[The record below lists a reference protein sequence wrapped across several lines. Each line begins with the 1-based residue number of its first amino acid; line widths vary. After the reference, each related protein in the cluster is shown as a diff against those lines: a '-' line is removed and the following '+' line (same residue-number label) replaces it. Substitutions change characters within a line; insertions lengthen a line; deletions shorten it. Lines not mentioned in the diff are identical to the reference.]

1 VNHDDPILRRTV
13 RPAAIA
19 LAATLLLTL
28 AACGGG
34 GGGPGGGGGTATGTL
49 AVDVTG
55 LPAGTAAAV
64 AVTGPG
70 GFSDALTGDETLTD
84 LTVGTYT
91 VAAQP
96 VDAPAPAPTGATYDP
111 VVPSQ
116 SAAVVA
122 ATTTDVTVEY
132 DLHECVMY
140 EPTVGAG
147 GDLSGE
153 WSTSGGDGQVVETIV
168 VPADP
173 GGGYVTVRLQST
185 ASMRP
190 QLFAE
195 VVPEASSNIVLSGQS
210 TTDPAINP
218 DPTLVEAVFEVA
230 PGRSYQLTLRG
241 LNAVGASPTYPQ
253 SFTASWSFTSRVDCY
268 EPNDTFDD
276 ATAIPMENPIQA
288 SFIAGFRDS
297 NSIPATSEPT
307 LDFYRFELHEATPVR
322 ITLSDVADEV
332 RPRLVV
338 YDEGGGQV
346 GSGALAP
353 AAGENAVYESA
364 GALPAGWYRVRVDVG
379 LSPSVFRRSSLISNN
394 DTAIPPHF
402 VQDYTLVVE
411 ALD

>member
-1 VNHDDPILRRTV
+1 MNPHDPILRTTN

-19 LAATLLLTL
+19 LAAALLLTL

-34 GGGPGGGGGTATGTL
+34 GPGGGTATGTL
-49 AVDVTG
+49 DVDVTG
-55 LPAGTAAAV
+55 LPAGTAADV

-70 GFSDALTGDETLTD
+70 GFADALTGDETLTD

-96 VDAPAPAPTGATYDP
+96 VDAPVPAGATYDP
-111 VVPSQ
+111 LVPSQ
-116 SAAVVA
+116 SAAVLA

-140 EPTVGAG
+140 EPSVDVG

-153 WSTSGGDGQVVETIV
+153 WSTSGEAGQVVEIV
-168 VPADP
+168 TAPADP

-185 ASMRP
+185 ESMRP

-195 VVPEASSNIVLSGQS
+195 VVPEASSSIVLSGQT

-218 DPTLVEAVFEVA
+218 DPTVVEAVFEVA
-230 PGRSYQLTLRG
+230 PSRSYQLTLRG
-241 LNAVGASPTYPQ
+241 LNAAGASITYPQ
-253 SFTASWSFTSRVDCY
+253 AFTASWSFTSRVDCY
-268 EPNDTFDD
+268 EPNDTIET
-276 ATAIPMENPIQA
+276 AKAIPMENPISA
-288 SFIAGFRDS
+288 TFIAGFRDS
-297 NSIPATSEPT
+297 NSIPATSAPT
-307 LDFYRFELHEATPVR
+307 LDFYRFELHAPSAVR

-379 LSPSVFRRSSLISNN
+379 LSPSDFRRSSLTSNT
-394 DTAIPPHF
+394 DTEIPPHF
-402 VQDYTLVVE
+402 LQDYTLVVE

>member
-1 VNHDDPILRRTV
+1 MNPREPNPRTSTRPIAV
-13 RPAAIA
+13 A
-19 LAATLLLTL
+19 LAAALVLTL

-34 GGGPGGGGGTATGTL
+34 GGGGGGGDDTGTL
-49 AVDVTG
+49 RVTVTG
-55 LPAGTAAAV
+55 LPTGTDADV
-64 AVTGPG
+64 AVTGPAS
-70 GFSDALTGDETLTD
+70 FSDALTGSKTLSNVA
-84 LTVGTYT
+84 VGNYSI
-91 VAAQP
+91 AAEP
-96 VDAPAPAPTGATYDP
+96 VDAPVPAGATYDP

-122 ATTTDVTVEY
+122 NTTTDATVEY

-140 EPTVGAG
+140 EPTPTIPV
-147 GDLSGE
+147 DISGQWE
-153 WSTSGGDGQVVETIV
+153 APGEAGQVVEIIT
-168 VPADP
+168 VPDDA

-195 VVPEASSNIVLSGQS
+195 VVPDASSNFVLSGQT

-241 LNAVGASPTYPQ
+241 LNAAGMSATLPEP
-253 SFTASWSFTSRVDCY
+253 FTASWSFTSRVDCY
-268 EPNDTFDD
+268 EPNDTL
-276 ATAIPMENPIQA
+276 ATAKAIPMENPITA

-297 NSIPATSEPT
+297 NSIPASSQPT
-307 LDFYRFELHEATPVR
+307 LDFYRFELHAPSAVR

-332 RPRLVV
+332 RPRLIV
-338 YDEGGGQV
+338 YDEGGAQI
-346 GSGALAP
+346 GSGARAP

-364 GALPAGWYRVRVDVG
+364 GALPAGWYRVRVDTSFGVG
-379 LSPSVFRRSSLISNN
+379 LRASLISNT

-402 VQDYTLVVE
+402 EQNYTLVVE
-411 ALD
+411 SLD

>member
-1 VNHDDPILRRTV
+1 MNPREPNPRTNARLSV
-13 RPAAIA
+13 AV
-19 LAATLLLTL
+19 LAAALVLTL

-34 GGGPGGGGGTATGTL
+34 GGGGGADTGTL
-49 AVDVTG
+49 DVTVTG
-55 LPAGTAAAV
+55 LPTGTNANV
-64 AVTGPG
+64 AVTGPAS
-70 GFSDALTGDETLTD
+70 FSRALTGSQALSNVA
-84 LTVGTYT
+84 VGTYG
-91 VAAQP
+91 VSAQP
-96 VDAPAPAPTGATYDP
+96 VDAPVPAGATYDP

-122 ATTTDVTVEY
+122 NTTTDVTVEY

-147 GDLSGE
+147 GDLGGE
-153 WSTSGGDGQVVETIV
+153 WSTSGEAGQAVRTIV

-185 ASMRP
+185 ESMRP

-195 VVPEASSNIVLSGQS
+195 VLPEATGGIVLSGQT

-241 LNAVGASPTYPQ
+241 LNAAGASITYPQ
-253 SFTASWSFTSRVDCY
+253 PFTASWSFTSRVDCY

-276 ATAIPMENPIQA
+276 AKAIPMERAIQA
-288 SFIAGFRDS
+288 TFIAGFRDS

-338 YDEGGGQV
+338 YGEGGGQV

-353 AAGENAVYESA
+353 AAGQNAVYESA
-364 GALPAGWYRVRVDVG
+364 GALSAGWYRVRVDVG
-379 LSPSVFRRSSLISNN
+379 LSPSDFRRSSLTSNT
-394 DTAIPPHF
+394 DTKAPTHF
-402 VQDYTLVVE
+402 QQNYTLVVE
-411 ALD
+411 SLD

>member
-1 VNHDDPILRRTV
+1 MSHHDPNV
-13 RPAAIA
+13 RSPARPNAIVLAAA
-19 LAATLLLTL
+19 LALTL

-34 GGGPGGGGGTATGTL
+34 GPGGGGTATGTL
-49 AVDVTG
+49 DVDVTG

-70 GFSDALTGDETLTD
+70 GFSDALTGDETLSD

-96 VDAPAPAPTGATYDP
+96 VDAPTPAGATYDP
-111 VVPSQ
+111 IVPSQ

-122 ATTTDVTVEY
+122 GATTDVTVEY

-140 EPTVGAG
+140 EPTPTIPV
-147 GDLSGE
+147 DISGQWE
-153 WSTSGGDGQVVETIV
+153 ATDQAGQVVEIITA
-168 VPADP
+168 PDDP

-195 VVPEASSNIVLSGQS
+195 VVPAASGAINLSGQ
-210 TTDPAINP
+210 TATDPAINP

-230 PGRSYQLTLRG
+230 PDRSYQLILRG
-241 LNAVGASPTYPQ
+241 LNAGGMSTTLPQ
-253 SFTASWSFTSRVDCY
+253 PFTASWSFTSRVDCY
-268 EPNDTFDD
+268 EPNDTPET
-276 ATAIPMENPIQA
+276 AKAIPLENPISA
-288 SFIAGFRDS
+288 TFIAGFRDS
-297 NSIPATSEPT
+297 NSIVSASEPT
-307 LDFYRFELHEATPVR
+307 LDLYRFELHAPSAVR

-332 RPRLVV
+332 RPRLIV
-338 YDEGGGQV
+338 YDEGGTQI

-353 AAGENAVYESA
+353 AAGENAVYEST
-364 GALPAGWYRVRVDVG
+364 GALPAGWYRVRVDTAMG
-379 LSPSVFRRSSLISNN
+379 GGRRSSLISNT
-394 DTAIPPHF
+394 DRVIPPHF
-402 VQDYTLVVE
+402 LQDYTLVVE